1 MRQGEIYWIDFGT
14 PQGSEPGFL
23 RPAVIIQNNAFN
35 RSRLPTTVICTLS
48 SNLERAK
55 APGNVLLDPGE
66 GHLPRQSVVMIS
78 QIFTVDESQLEEQ
91 IGEISP
97 KRLRQ
102 VLDGVRLL
110 TEQD

>member
-1 MRQGEIYWIDFGT
+1 MRQGEIYWIDLGT
-14 PQGSEPGFL
+14 PQASKPGFL
-23 RPAVIIQNNAFN
+23 RPAVIIQNDGIN

-66 GHLPRQSVVMIS
+66 GHLPRQSVVMVS

-91 IGEISP
+91 IGALSP

-110 TEQD
+110 IEPD